1 PLSASPPRTSTICST
16 PCSPPLPAESPR
28 RAKDSAPGERRYGR
42 PCHVQPLSWCV
53 RELVAT
59 GWTQAAGARAADGR
73 EVDPWTDDAVA
84 WSLLGAI
91 VAALEEQA
99 RQAGGEL
106 QLGAQLTDDG
116 VAAAWSRPRDEVRSP
131 GASRLARVARRWI
144 AALAGTFVRGRY
156 RQRTPLRPTRAGTG
170 RRWDRCAVRVSH
182 SAARSGRAGRRGVR
196 GGRGRRA
203 CRARAFA

>member
-1 PLSASPPRTSTICST
+1 SHPTNAPATSPTSSSRAVSSTTRPAARSASTTAPRTPLSASPPRTSTICST

-116 VAAAWSRPRDEVRSP
+116 VAAAWSRPRD
-131 GASRLARVARRWI
+131 
-144 AALAGTFVRGRY
+144 
-156 RQRTPLRPTRAGTG
+156 
-170 RRWDRCAVRVSH
+170 
-182 SAARSGRAGRRGVR
+182 
-196 GGRGRRA
+196 
-203 CRARAFA
+203 